1 MIPVHPL
8 RALLL
13 VPVLAATAPAAG
25 LGEFF
30 APHLA
35 RRSIAGAVTL
45 VADRDRV
52 ITTEAFGLADA
63 ATGRSMRA
71 DTVFW
76 IASQSKPMT
85 AVALL
90 MLVDE
95 GRVGIDDPVEKFLP
109 EFKGQ
114 RVIAEETAERT
125 VLRPPSRPISV
136 RDILSHTAGLRF
148 KSPLEQPTLDGLA
161 LRDAVRSH
169 ALQPLQWEPGTR
181 YLYSNAGINIAGRII
196 EVAGGLAYED
206 FMRAR
211 LFEPLGMRDT
221 TFWPTEAQL
230 ARVAKVYRPNAAKDG
245 LEEWKYDQLRY
256 PLSDRT
262 RHPMPAGGLFST
274 AADVA
279 RFARM
284 LLRGGELD
292 GRRYLSDASVALAT
306 RRQTPAGVKES
317 YGLGFTVGQGEFG
330 HGGALGTETSVDTTT
345 GLVTV
350 FLIQQAGFIG
360 DGARIR
366 TDFKTEA
373 RRLHGGG
380 RSTARESAAVEGTT
394 GPRRQP

>member
-1 MIPVHPL
+1 MRRL
-8 RALLL
+8 AAGLCSLLL
-13 VPVLAATAPAAG
+13 AAAATAASPG
-25 LGEFF
+25 LGDFF

-35 RRSIAGAVTL
+35 RRTIAGAVTL
-45 VADRDRV
+45 VADRDGV
-52 ITTEAFGLADA
+52 VAAEAFGLADVA
-63 ATGRSMRA
+63 AGRPMRP

-95 GRVGIDDPVEKFLP
+95 GRVAIDDPVERHLP

-114 RVIAEETAERT
+114 LVVAEETPERT
-125 VLRPPSRPISV
+125 VLRRPARPISV

-148 KSPLEQPTLDGLA
+148 RSPLEQPTLDGLA
-161 LRDAVRSH
+161 LRDAVRAH

-196 EVAGGLAYED
+196 EVVAGIPYED
-206 FMRAR
+206 FLRSR
-211 LFEPLGMRDT
+211 LFGPLGMADT
-221 TFWPTEAQL
+221 TFWPSEAQL

-245 LEEWKYDQLRY
+245 LEEGRYDQLRY

-262 RHPMPAGGLFST
+262 RYPMPAGGLFST

-284 LLRGGELD
+284 MLRGGELD
-292 GRRYLSDASVALAT
+292 GRRYLSPAAVALLT
-306 RRQTPAGVKES
+306 RRQTPAGLKES

-330 HGGALGTETSVDTTT
+330 HGGALGTETSVDLTS
-345 GLVTV
+345 GLVTI
-350 FLIQQAGFIG
+350 FLIQQAGFAG

-366 TDFKTEA
+366 TDFKLEA
-373 RRLHGGG
+373 RRRYGGG
-380 RSTARESAAVEGTT
+380 RSTASESSAVEGTT
-394 GPRRQP
+394 GSRRQP